1 MPAVMVSRYAGMQL
15 VSRYATDKAEV
26 AAAGQLC
33 MTTAAAGQP
42 YQELLGRQSAP
53 GHRSPQ
59 SLRPQPYT
67 AMFGCRPGF
76 SHMLLQFARESARV
90 NDGLGG
96 KAAAAC
102 SAAAHAASADTL
114 MGRTALPAVGP
125 AGPAGGTVA
134 MPTAATAVS
143 LSYAAATAATS
154 PVAVPDGV
162 LRGGAAANGEAPPA
176 ALDVVS
182 VAGTCMISSIPL
194 SKAH

>member
-1 MPAVMVSRYAGMQL
+1 
-15 VSRYATDKAEV
+15 
-26 AAAGQLC
+26 
-33 MTTAAAGQP
+33 
-42 YQELLGRQSAP
+42 
-53 GHRSPQ
+53 
-59 SLRPQPYT
+59 
-67 AMFGCRPGF
+67 
-76 SHMLLQFARESARV
+76 MLLQFARESARV

-114 MGRTALPAVGP
+114 MGTAALPAVGP

-143 LSYAAATAATS
+143 LSYAAAAAAATS

-182 VAGTCMISSIPL
+182 AAGTCMISSMPL